1 MPAPSLSIAL
11 FFCFRPANSLL
22 TCPVSLASSINH
34 GALAAFSLPPRLDAA
49 IRNLDASTLSLVRT
63 TLDSQRITVSLLTQ
77 HFEKMLNTM
86 EVDPPAVDPPASLP
100 SVSAPQHIEI
110 DGHSMD
116 IVYPAEPQPTDSVV
130 LPGRYE
136 DGVYYAVYQDINHL
150 SRPELQELCKQY
162 SLTPQGNKA
171 VMKERL
177 MGFSEQKIR
186 WQCLLPGARRGHRGV
201 REGGVTKLKSKSAVP
216 SQSKTKKPK
225 ASTQRRSEMMGLG
238 PDTLS
243 NAQVFAAER
252 SKDNR
257 TVEEKNNL
265 VRWAKDF
272 CSTHPYVP
280 REELA
285 RRRKAR
291 EEERERQKMS
301 DSALVSG
308 SMLAMAEQIAILN
321 ARIEALTLEHSSLP
335 KPFRTGSVAPSQP
348 LPTASLLPPA
358 LIPYRPALE
367 SPTGPTNLSGNNVNG
382 VAAPTSVGRTSP
394 PGLPASNTNE
404 NESVDKLI
412 IGHGQI
418 ITYRYSELRQPPQI
432 SFVGKIPRLSRV
444 WDDEHSSW
452 DPVDCGNNLLEIN
465 GTAIALRYWP
475 EVYRG
480 RKGSTTWS
488 WLKKLWNEWRYVAER
503 YHSSGEDAFWNEFSY
518 TDSNDKKH
526 PEGWGVI
533 TKRLRAQREESEQ
546 QLVER
551 AKAEYGD
558 QFGKVFVNNRGVQLT
573 DRPAIAR
580 RYLEELAK
588 RS

>member
-11 FFCFRPANSLL
+11 FFCLRPANSLL
-22 TCPVSLASSINH
+22 TCPVSLASSINN

-49 IRNLDASTLSLVRT
+49 IRNLDAPTLSLVRT
-63 TLDSQRITVSLLTQ
+63 TLDSQRITLSLLMQ
-77 HFEKMLNTM
+77 RFEQMLNTM
-86 EVDPPAVDPPASLP
+86 EVDPPASLP
-100 SVSAPQHIEI
+100 SVSPPQHIEI

-186 WQCLLPGARRGHRGV
+186 WQCLLPGAQRGHRGV

-225 ASTQRRSEMMGLG
+225 ASTQRRSEMMGFG
-238 PDTLS
+238 PDTPR

-272 CSTHPYVP
+272 CSTHPYIP

-291 EEERERQKMS
+291 EEEREKQKMS
-301 DSALVSG
+301 DPALVSN
-308 SMLAMAEQIAILN
+308 SMLAMAEQIAVLT
-321 ARIEALTLEHSSLP
+321 ARIEALTVERSSLP
-335 KPFRTGSVAPSQP
+335 KPSQTGSVAPSQP

-358 LIPYRPALE
+358 LIPFRPTLDF
-367 SPTGPTNLSGNNVNG
+367 STGPTNLSGNNVNG
-382 VAAPTSVGRTSP
+382 VEAPTSVGRTSP
-394 PGLPASNTNE
+394 PVLPASNMNE

-412 IGHGQI
+412 IGRGQVI
-418 ITYRYSELRQPPQI
+418 AYRYSELRQPPQI
-432 SFVGKIPRLSRV
+432 SFVGKIPHLSRV
-444 WDDEHSSW
+444 WDDEHFSW

-518 TDSNDKKH
+518 TDNNDKKH
-526 PEGWGVI
+526 REGWGVI

-573 DRPAIAR
+573 DRPAITR

>member
-22 TCPVSLASSINH
+22 TCPVSLASSINN

-63 TLDSQRITVSLLTQ
+63 TLDSQRITLSLLTQ
-77 HFEKMLNTM
+77 RFEKMLNTM
-86 EVDPPAVDPPASLP
+86 EVDPPASLP

-116 IVYPAEPQPTDSVV
+116 IVYPTEPQPTDSVV

-177 MGFSEQKIR
+177 MGFSEHKIR
-186 WQCLLPGARRGHRGV
+186 WQCLLPGAQRGHRGV
-201 REGGVTKLKSKSAVP
+201 REGGVTKLKSKSAIP

-225 ASTQRRSEMMGLG
+225 ASTQRRSELMGLG
-238 PDTLS
+238 SDTPS

-265 VRWAKDF
+265 VRWLLTVFRQKIFAAPIHTKGLQQVPV
-272 CSTHPYVP
+272 STGMTRPGLVKTLDPYIP

-285 RRRKAR
+285 RRQKAR

-301 DSALVSG
+301 DSV
-308 SMLAMAEQIAILN
+308 
-321 ARIEALTLEHSSLP
+321 
-335 KPFRTGSVAPSQP
+335 
-348 LPTASLLPPA
+348 A

-367 SPTGPTNLSGNNVNG
+367 FPTGPTNLSGNNANG
-382 VAAPTSVGRTSP
+382 VAAPTLVSRTSP
-394 PGLPASNTNE
+394 PVPPASNTNE
-404 NESVDKLI
+404 KESVDKLM
-412 IGHGQI
+412 IGHGQV

-432 SFVGKIPRLSRV
+432 SFVGKIPRSSRV

-465 GTAIALRYWP
+465 

-503 YHSSGEDAFWNEFSY
+503 YHLSGEDAFWNEFSY
-518 TDSNDKKH
+518 TDSNNKKH